1 MKDAFIVPI
10 FLYGIEYMIAA
21 MALCAV
27 AAGICAWR
35 RRFVMAGLCVVLLL
49 AAAGSVPVYRDTV
62 LRAQDADA
70 QVVRLLWGRAYP
82 GVFRMTAEGEP
93 GLPPFAGA
101 VAARVRESLPGTAD
115 WMMFSD
121 ACLKRV
127 DGRYGDKRRFDMAVL
142 ADNQNP
148 ACASFAAMRAAF
160 GVDIDA
166 LLRREYAALRAYAAK
181 VEQADGSAQ
190 QNCPPFFSDI
200 GRYQKQEL
208 NRHTGMMERV
218 YDLSGIKCACVA
230 LGRYRGCR
238 ALDARDRAEGYP
250 ADFRA
255 YGFFTPL
262 TCDQSELCTVMRA
275 YVALENASPDV
286 AATERDDLI
295 ARGVERCIA
304 SGQFSAERRADLCGC
319 SVRMLAGQ
327 DPRVTRLGRTAAQ
340 CLADRGFLDEEN
352 CVIGEADWSAQR
364 EAVRLCVMDGG

>member
-10 FLYGIEYMIAA
+10 FLYGIEYVLIV

-27 AAGICAWR
+27 AAGICTWR
-35 RRFVMAGLCVVLLL
+35 RRFMLAGLCFVLLL
-49 AAAGSVPVYRDTV
+49 GAVASVPVYRDTV

-82 GVFRMTAEGEP
+82 GVFRMTADGEP
-93 GLPPFAGA
+93 GLPPFVGA
-101 VAARVRESLPGTAD
+101 VKARAWEFLPGTAD
-115 WMMFSD
+115 WMKFSD

-127 DGRYGDKRRFDMAVL
+127 EGRNADKRRFDMMVL
-142 ADNQNP
+142 ADNENP
-148 ACASFAAMRAAF
+148 RCASFESIRASF
-160 GVDIDA
+160 DVDIPA
-166 LLRREYAALRAYAAK
+166 LLHAEYEILRAYAAR
-181 VEQADGSAQ
+181 VEKADGSAQ

-230 LGRYRGCR
+230 LGRYKGCR

-255 YGFFTPL
+255 YDFFTPL

-275 YVALENASPDV
+275 YVTLENAAPDV
-286 AATERDDLI
+286 PKAEKESLI
-295 ARGVERCIA
+295 ARGVERCVA
-304 SGQFSAERRADLCGC
+304 SEQFSAERRADLCGC
-319 SVRMLAGQ
+319 SVDMLAGQ
-327 DPRVTRLGRTAAQ
+327 DPRVERLSRAAAQ

-364 EAVRLCVMDGG
+364 EAVRLCIMDGG